1 MCLRYHKH
9 QEEEHNL
16 FNIASDELL
25 KEIIQRKTAYLKHIE
40 ETARSDMGMSME
52 ELGVTVAEKLQTLK
66 HEMLS
71 ISVTSLLKKKSPRRR
86 RKKRH
91 GAGKK
96 KVPRVSAK
104 LLHTPHANSG
114 QEGFGAASAASS
126 GHQSGPSDGSVSTAG
141 SSDYFDVQNN
151 EVQVRD
157 LSIETTTT
165 TTAKQS
171 EATRGGANDLW
182 TPTSRDPL
190 D

>member
-1 MCLRYHKH
+1 MRFLRYHKH
-9 QEEEHNL
+9 QEEERKL

-52 ELGVTVAEKLQTLK
+52 ELGVVVAEKLQTLK

-96 KVPRVSAK
+96 KVPRVNAK
-104 LLHTPHANSG
+104 PLHTPHAGSG
-114 QEGFGAASAASS
+114 QVGFGATS
-126 GHQSGPSDGSVSTAG
+126 GHQSVPSDGSVSTAG
-141 SSDYFDVQNN
+141 SSEYFDVQEN
-151 EVQVRD
+151 EVQVRE
-157 LSIETTTT
+157 LSIETS
-165 TTAKQS
+165 TASTKQS
-171 EATRGGANDLW
+171 KAPSGSKNDLW